1 MLAYHRVIPTVGIQV
16 TLWTAIK
23 IRWIGTKLLKR
34 SIRIHHTFLS
44 KFFLWLMF
52 KNKKQNKTKTERKSF
67 LNIFNFF
74 KNKLFC
80 FTVVWKYVI
89 LRDWS
94 NAGIKNMFWKSL
106 LERFIIL
113 TSGYFKSPSIFMKT
127 AKRSICFPNSRK
139 VSVTFCQPWLNK
151 WLWVK
156 VIQLWSAWGPAS
168 PLEYR
173 LKKQSLWT
181 WAAHY
186 SQGLSSPIQFFWN

>member
-1 MLAYHRVIPTVGIQV
+1 MPDYHRVIPTVCIQG
-16 TLWTAIK
+16 TLWTPLK

-34 SIRIHHTFLS
+34 SIHTHQTFLS

-52 KNKKQNKTKTERKSF
+52 KNKRMNKTKQIKKQKKKQKKKSF
-67 LNIFNFF
+67 LNIFNFL

-89 LRDWS
+89 LWDWS

-139 VSVTFCQPWLNK
+139 SLLPFVNHDWTNDFGSKRFSCEVPGVPPAHWNTDSKSSHF
-151 WLWVK
+151 
-156 VIQLWSAWGPAS
+156 GPEL
-168 PLEYR
+168 PI
-173 LKKQSLWT
+173 
-181 WAAHY
+181 AAR
-186 SQGLSSPIQFFWN
+186 G